1 MAEEE
6 QDVNEDE
13 MNGEDDISEVRK
25 CQLKVKMFLIFVHY
39 QDILYLN
46 SQAIIKV

>member
-13 MNGEDDISEVRK
+13 MNGEDEISEVRK
-25 CQLKVKMFLIFVHY
+25 CHFKV
-39 QDILYLN
+39 
-46 SQAIIKV
+46 

>member
-25 CQLKVKMFLIFVHY
+25 CQFKG
-39 QDILYLN
+39 
-46 SQAIIKV
+46 

>member
-25 CQLKVKMFLIFVHY
+25 CQFKG
-39 QDILYLN
+39 QDVSYFCTLPGHTVCEFPSYY
-46 SQAIIKV
+46 

>member
-13 MNGEDDISEVRK
+13 MNGEDDTSEVRK
-25 CQLKVKMFLIFVHY
+25 CRFKVLFSNITKAYCTINTGV
-39 QDILYLN
+39 
-46 SQAIIKV
+46 